1 MTGLLLPVR
10 SGNPPVPGVKWAPMH
25 LPRALLLYC
34 CLTAFVPFT
43 RPLDAAVRIWEED
56 VVLPTYRLDPPDPNP
71 MFYRGEAYQGAQKRI
86 YPYPFQE
93 HVTHTREEK
102 TYRFVFLE
110 NEYIKLSIVPELGG
124 RLFSAVDKAN
134 GYDFFYRQSV
144 IKPALIGMLGAW
156 ISGGIEWCVFHHHRN
171 TTFMPVDYTL
181 AENPDGSKTIWFGE
195 TERRHRMRWLIG
207 VTLYPGRS
215 YIETTVKLF
224 NRTPFAHSMLYWANV
239 AVHSNE
245 NYQVIFPPSVR
256 VATYHAKNE
265 FIHWPVGQGTYQ
277 GTDYRNVDLSW
288 WKNHPEPIS
297 FFAWDLKEDFMGGY
311 DHGRQAGVVHVADH
325 HIVAGAKLWEW
336 GPGPRGR
343 TWDRILTDT
352 DGPYAELMVGAYSDN
367 QPDYSWIAPSEV
379 RIFKQYWYP
388 VRELGGFKRANLDA
402 AANLEVADGQIRF
415 GFNATRELT
424 GAAVRLTHG
433 DAVLADERADLDPAH
448 PLVRTLPSPAGL
460 QPTRLRLEL
469 RDASGRLLMEY
480 SPLPESAPPPLPEPV
495 RPPPPPESIQ
505 TVEELYLTGL
515 RLLQIYNPSLDP
527 GAYFAEALKRDPDDV
542 RTNLM
547 VGIGFLQRGLY
558 AEAERH
564 LERSLGRLTA
574 GYTRPRDAEAAYY
587 LGLAKRELGK
597 LDEAYDLLYRASWD
611 AGFHAPAYQQ
621 LAELSALRGDW
632 DKALEQIDRS
642 LATNAWNTRAR
653 GYRAAFL
660 RKLGRFEEAA
670 ATAREALAEDPL
682 DFLARNE
689 LLQLTP
695 LEDREEAWAELRR
708 LMRDEV
714 ESYLELG
721 MDYARI
727 GMWKEGIEVLQRPE
741 EAKMP
746 FASTYPMLYYDLAW
760 FNAQEGDLDRAN
772 RVLWR
777 ASAALPDYCFPFR
790 LESIRVLRW
799 ATTVNPADA
808 RAHHYLGNLLYELQP
823 DAAIASWETARRIDP
838 KFAPTAR
845 NLGWAYYYHRRDIP
859 AAIAAYEEAVAAD
872 PSDPRYFQELDRL
885 YEAGNVAPERRVEL
899 LERNRQVVAGRNGS
913 LMRAIRANIAA
924 GRFDRAVEDL
934 ETTFFHIREGDE
946 DIHDLFADAHL
957 LEGLRLLDQ
966 GDAEAAL
973 RHFLRA
979 AEYPENLSV
988 GVPRRDPRAAQIAW
1002 TTAQAYRALGQE
1014 AKAREYLERAASAP
1028 ASRGW
1033 HEARFYQAMALRDLG
1048 QGGEADRIAAE
1059 LEQQGNR
1066 LLEAEPEP
1074 DFFAK
1079 FGERE
1084 TESSRLARAHFVR
1097 ALARWVRQDRA
1108 GAKPELE
1115 RSLGLNQGN
1124 AWVRYFL
1131 SRAIAG

>member
-1 MTGLLLPVR
+1 MRRKLALFMVGGL
-10 SGNPPVPGVKWAPMH
+10 
-25 LPRALLLYC
+25 
-34 CLTAFVPFT
+34 
-43 RPLDAAVRIWEED
+43 AAVLAGSPPAGASVRVWEED

-93 HVTHTREEK
+93 HVTHIREEK
-102 TYRFVFLE
+102 TYRFVYLE

-124 RLFSAVDKAN
+124 RLFSALDKTN

-171 TTFMPVDYTL
+171 TTFMSVDYTL
-181 AENPDGSKTIWFGE
+181 AGNPDGSKTIWFGE

-215 YIETTVKLF
+215 YIETTVKVF

-265 FIHWPVGQGTYQ
+265 FIRWPVGQGFYQ
-277 GTDYRNVDLSW
+277 GTDYRGVDLSW
-288 WKNHPEPIS
+288 WKNHPEPVS
-297 FFAWDLKEDFMGGY
+297 FFAWDLKENFMGGY
-311 DHGRQAGVVHVADH
+311 DHGRQAGVVHVANH
-325 HIVAGAKLWEW
+325 HIVTGAKLWEW

-402 AANLEVADGQIRF
+402 AVNLEVAGAEIRF
-415 GFNATRELT
+415 GFNATRELI
-424 GAAVRLTHG
+424 GAGVRLTDG
-433 DAVLADERADLDPAH
+433 DAVLLEKRVDLDPAH
-448 PLVRTLPSPAGL
+448 PFVTALQAPAGL
-460 QPTRLRLEL
+460 QRTRLRAEL
-469 RDASGRLLMEY
+469 RDASGKLLLDY
-480 SPLPESAPPPLPEPV
+480 SPLPEDAPPPLPEPV
-495 RPPPPPESIQ
+495 RPPPPPESIR

-515 RLLQIYNPSLDP
+515 RLLQMHNPTLDP
-527 GAYFAEALKRDPDDV
+527 RGYFAEALKRDPDDV
-542 RTNLM
+542 RTNVA
-547 VGIGFLQRGLY
+547 VGIGLAQRGLY
-558 AEAERH
+558 ADAERH
-564 LERSLGRLTA
+564 LERALRRLTA
-574 GYTRPRDAEAAYY
+574 GYTRPRNAEAAYY
-587 LGLAKRELGK
+587 LGWVKRELGK
-597 LDEAYDLLYRASWD
+597 LDEAYDLFYRATWD
-611 AGFHAPAYQQ
+611 AGFHAAGYQQ
-621 LAELSALRGDW
+621 LAELSALRKDW
-632 DKALEQIDRS
+632 LSALEQIDRS

-653 GYRAAFL
+653 GYRAVFL
-660 RKLGRFEEAA
+660 RKLGRFQEAMA
-670 ATAREALAEDPL
+670 ELDEVLAEDPL
-682 DFLARNE
+682 DFLAHNE
-689 LLQLTP
+689 RLQLMP
-695 LEDREEAWAELRR
+695 EGDREQALAELRR

-721 MDYARI
+721 MDYARL
-727 GMWKEGIEVLQRPE
+727 GLWEEGIEVLQRPE

-760 FNAQEGDLDRAN
+760 FNAQRGDLDRAS

-777 ASAALPDYCFPFR
+777 ASSALPDYCFPFR
-790 LESIRVLRW
+790 LESIRILRW

-823 DAAIASWETARRIDP
+823 EEAIRSWEIARRLDS

-845 NLGWAYYYHRRDIP
+845 NLGWAYFHHRRDIP
-859 AAIAAYEEAVAAD
+859 AAIAAFEQAVAAD

-899 LERNRQVVAGRNGS
+899 LERHRPVVASRNGS
-913 LMRAIRANIAA
+913 LMRAIRADIAA
-924 GRFDRAVEDL
+924 GRFDRAVHDL
-934 ETTFFHIREGDE
+934 EHTFFHIREGDE

-957 LEGLRLLDQ
+957 LAGLQRLDR
-966 GDAEAAL
+966 GEAEAAL
-973 RHFLRA
+973 KHFLRA

-988 GVPRRDPRAAQIAW
+988 GVPRRDPRASQIAW
-1002 TTAQAYRALGQE
+1002 FTAQAYHALGQAE
-1014 AKAREYLERAASAP
+1014 KAREYLERAATAP
-1028 ASRGW
+1028 ASPGW
-1033 HEARFYQAMALRDLG
+1033 FEARFYQAQALRQLG
-1048 QGGEADRIAAE
+1048 RTDAADRIVEE
-1059 LEQQGNR
+1059 LEKQGSR

-1084 TESSRLARAHFVR
+1084 TESARLARAHFVR
-1097 ALARWVRQDRA
+1097 ALARWARQDRE
-1108 GAKPELE
+1108 GARTELE
-1115 RSLGLNQGN
+1115 QSLALNQGN
-1124 AWVRYFL
+1124 AWVRFFL
-1131 SRAIAG
+1131 AHSAGG